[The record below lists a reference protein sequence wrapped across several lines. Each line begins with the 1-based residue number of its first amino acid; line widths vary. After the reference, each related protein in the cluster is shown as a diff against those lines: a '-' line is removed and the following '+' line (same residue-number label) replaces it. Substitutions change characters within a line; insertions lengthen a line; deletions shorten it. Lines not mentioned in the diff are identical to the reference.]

1 MRSGPGAAIWLLA
14 AAWLLWAGAASAQE
28 EEPDLEAAR
37 QHYQKGETAV
47 AAGEWKT
54 AAREYGAAY
63 EITRDPVL
71 FFKIAESN
79 QNAGDCAAAIV
90 YYRRY
95 LREAPNVEPFRATT
109 EDKIRECEERQAE
122 QQRQEEATDE
132 AGDGAFVAGAD
143 FAPDPAPGAVPPSF
157 VDDEPSWQ
165 RTAAWASV
173 GGFVAFTT
181 IGAVLGLSSRS
192 RAEDLDNL
200 ADFRDSNGNPATF
213 TGTTRERYE
222 DLIKE
227 GEQLERFALIAFGA
241 AGVAAGAAVLFFVL
255 DATRPDD
262 AEGVAAGARGVR
274 VAPAIGADALGVTA
288 GWSF

>member
-1 MRSGPGAAIWLLA
+1 MRAGLGAAPCLLA
-14 AAWLLWAGAASAQE
+14 AAWLLPAGPASAQPE
-28 EEPDLEAAR
+28 GPDLEAAK
-37 QHYQKGETAV
+37 QHYQKGES
-47 AAGEWKT
+47 AAAGGEWKT

-90 YYRRY
+90 YFRRY

-109 EDKIRECEERQAE
+109 EEKIRECEERQADE
-122 QQRQEEATDE
+122 RREEDTATDPDAA
-132 AGDGAFVAGAD
+132 AGVD
-143 FAPDPAPGAVPPSF
+143 FAPDPAPGALPPSF

-181 IGAVLGLSSRS
+181 IGAVLGLSARS

-200 ADFRDSNGNPATF
+200 ADFRDSNGNPATY
-213 TGTTRERYE
+213 TGATRERYE
-222 DLIKE
+222 DLIDE

-255 DATRPDD
+255 DATRADD
-262 AEGVAAGARGVR
+262 EAVAAGSRGLR

-288 GWSF
+288 GWTF